1 LPHRPIE
8 SCGVIGDL
16 HSVALVAMDGS
27 IDWCCLP
34 RFDSP
39 SLFAAILDHDKG
51 GFFRIAPVH
60 AGGNR
65 QMYLPETN
73 VLLTRFLR
81 KEGVGEVV
89 DFMPVH
95 EEGVSSRPEKVH
107 EIVRIV
113 RAVRG
118 SVTFRLECL
127 PAFDYARRP
136 HSFSPVPGGLV
147 FTSGPERVALLSDI
161 PLRVEDNRVLADFT
175 LGPGESASFAL
186 RYVEGR
192 DDRELRAPINCN
204 QLLDETVRYWRRWLD
219 HCTYQGRW
227 REKIIRSALVLKLL
241 TYRPTGAIVAA
252 PTCSL
257 PEEIGGERNWD
268 YRYTWIRDAAFTV
281 YAFLRI
287 GFHEEAAAFMDWVEQ
302 RVKEV
307 EDVNGPLNIMYGIDG
322 RHELTEETLSHLSGY
337 RNSRPV
343 RIGNG
348 AYNQLQLDIYGE
360 VIDSIYLFDKYSTPV
375 SYSLWRHLRRM
386 LDWVARNWELP
397 DEGIWEVRSG
407 RQHFVYSKLQCW
419 VALDRGLRIA
429 DARSLP
435 LERDR
440 IQRERDRI
448 YEAIMERGWDRD
460 RGSFVQSF
468 ESKSLDASNLMMPLV
483 HFISPK
489 DKRMIS
495 TLDRIMETLVSDSLV
510 YRYQLEGV
518 DSTDD
523 GLRGEEGT
531 FSMCTFWLV
540 EALTRAGRVDEA
552 RFIFEKML
560 TYSNH
565 LGLYSEEIG
574 PTGEALGNF
583 PQAFTHLGLISAAV
597 NLDRTLGT
605 MYSSR

>member
-1 LPHRPIE
+1 LSHRPIDA
-8 SCGVIGDL
+8 CGVIGDL
-16 HSVALVAMDGS
+16 HSVALVAMDGT

-39 SLFAAILDHDKG
+39 SLFAAILDENKG
-51 GFFRIAPVH
+51 GYFRIAPVH
-60 AGGNR
+60 GGSNR

-81 KEGVGEVV
+81 REGVGEVV

-95 EEGVSSRPEKVH
+95 EEGVSARPEKVH

-118 SVTFRLECL
+118 AVQFRLDCL
-127 PAFDYARRP
+127 PAFDYARRAHTVTP
-136 HSFSPVPGGLV
+136 IEGGVV
-147 FTSGPERVALLSDI
+147 FTSGAERVALLSEV
-161 PLRVEDNRVLADFT
+161 PLRIEDGRVLAEFT

-219 HCTYQGRW
+219 NCTYQGRW
-227 REKIIRSALVLKLL
+227 REKIIRSALVLKLM

-287 GFHEEAAAFMDWVEQ
+287 GFQEEAAAFMDWVEH

-322 RHELTEETLSHLSGY
+322 RHELTEETLDHLSGY
-337 RNSRPV
+337 RDSRPV

-375 SYSLWRHLRRM
+375 GYSLWRHLRRM

-429 DARSLP
+429 DARSMP
-435 LERDR
+435 LERER
-440 IQRERDRI
+440 ILRERDRI
-448 YEAIMERGWDRD
+448 YESIMDRGWDRD
-460 RGSFVQSF
+460 KGSFVQSF
-468 ESKSLDASNLMMPLV
+468 ESKALDAANLMMPMV
-483 HFISPK
+483 HFISPR
-489 DKRMIS
+489 DKRMLATIEK
-495 TLDRIMETLVSDSLV
+495 TMETLVSDSLV
-510 YRYQLEGV
+510 YRYQLEG
-518 DSTDD
+518 DHATDD

-574 PTGEALGNF
+574 ATGNALGNF

-605 MYSSR
+605 KYSSR